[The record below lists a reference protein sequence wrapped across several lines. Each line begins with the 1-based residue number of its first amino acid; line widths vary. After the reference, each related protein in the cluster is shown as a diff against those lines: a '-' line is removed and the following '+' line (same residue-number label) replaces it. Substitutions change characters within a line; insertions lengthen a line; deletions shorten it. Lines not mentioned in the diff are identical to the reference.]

1 MRLQTSDLRKH
12 ATEVQTIERN
22 LGGLANHVGPVIS
35 HGFSQVAGV
44 SEAGGIH
51 GRAVQ
56 MDPASASET
65 LGKLQE
71 QVNWLSETLG
81 THSEAFGQQESD
93 NSRAMDLADIGGSVE
108 MAAMPVV
115 DQPEPGYSPF
125 SFTEPVVSVGSD
137 LDLLAAQLNGSDIQ
151 SGAATAQRWRDLAEK
166 VTEISDQLDSVA
178 DGLISANDSEA
189 TERAASKI
197 REVAGT
203 GKQFAA
209 NSRVMA
215 QKVVTLGNGVALAGF
230 DAMLK
235 SVKVNAIKDPVARKA
250 AEMAALS
257 ELQTK
262 LQTTV
267 TKSMPMQ
274 ASLISDYAATGG
286 GDIET
291 GVGDIAGQGERYT
304 TDGVQWPKELVQKV
318 VNGTLGPGDF
328 GAVKQAAQALTGIN
342 DETALNQAAH
352 SMVQGSQSTLPNA
365 TDLHPAGE
373 AAGAG
378 AGLNLPAANLGTQ
391 SASALDLAPHPGAGT
406 PAGGAVAGTTGG
418 TLNSAGVGP
427 GGALPGGL
435 LNAGGKGNGFGMSP
449 LSGIG
454 QRSAAD
460 MRTQASGLGT
470 MGARPFGGPHS
481 MNGVSGLGGPSMLGG
496 RRGAGALGAGALGAG
511 VGAGSAGASGVSAGG
526 LGAGAVPGNGVGAG
540 GAGGRAGGMG
550 AAPGMGAG
558 AGSAVGTTSGA
569 GAARGGA
576 GAGARGMMPMMGA
589 RGGDSAKSKKVKS
602 VVTQVELEPNKKAL
616 LGEPPLVVPGV
627 IGAWVRE

>member
-1 MRLQTSDLRKH
+1 MRISAEDIQKQSAKVRALESGLGALAKH
-12 ATEVQTIERN
+12 S
-22 LGGLANHVGPVIS
+22 GPVINN
-35 HGFSQVAGV
+35 GFSQVAGV

-93 NSRAMDLADIGGSVE
+93 NSRAMDIADVGGSVE
-108 MAAMPVV
+108 MAAMPIV

-125 SFTEPVVSVGSD
+125 SFTEPVVSVGTD
-137 LDLLAAQLNGSDIQ
+137 LSLLSAQLNGSDIQ

-178 DGLISANDSEA
+178 DGLVASNESEA

-197 REVAGT
+197 REVALT

-230 DAMLK
+230 DAALK
-235 SVKVNAIKDPVARKA
+235 VAKVNAIKDPVARKA

-267 TKSMPMQ
+267 AKSMPMQ

-291 GVGDIAGQGERYT
+291 GVGDIAGRGERYN
-304 TDGVQWPKELVQKV
+304 TDAVQWPKDLVQKAM
-318 VNGTLGPGDF
+318 NGTLGPGDF
-328 GAVKQAAQALTGIN
+328 GAVKQAAQALSGISDN
-342 DETALNQAAH
+342 AALNQAAN
-352 SMVQGSQSTLPNA
+352 SVVQGPQSAMPNA
-365 TDLHPAGE
+365 ADLHPAGE
-373 AAGAG
+373 AAGG

-391 SASALDLAPHPGAGT
+391 SASAVDLAPHPGAGT
-406 PAGGAVAGTTGG
+406 APSGASVGGGNTVGPNGALAGG
-418 TLNSAGVGP
+418 
-427 GGALPGGL
+427 LPGGL
-435 LNAGGKGNGFGMSP
+435 GAQHNAGGKGNGFGMSQ

-454 QRSAAD
+454 QRNAAD

-496 RRGAGALGAGALGAG
+496 RRGAGALGAGSLGAG

-526 LGAGAVPGNGVGAG
+526 LGAGAAPGNGVGAG
-540 GAGGRAGGMG
+540 GAGGRVGGMG